1 MSTLLMGV
9 GSPIFSEESLCSYH
23 QGAAVGIWG
32 VGRVDR
38 ANLLEAA
45 PFEFAGMDISVLGSA
60 YSRASKSRGT
70 ANGSRPRAVTSTR
83 SDELNGV
90 AGLDLKDLFPANQV
104 STNGVRNNHVFGVE
118 LNLGF
123 EQYQITA
130 TKNCEG
136 DKNADYFSSTI
147 FICNGVVSEKKCPSK
162 TDSTQEPGISRS
174 ESYLLHSAIVSH
186 GQLLQDGFAS

>member
-9 GSPIFSEESLCSYH
+9 GSPIFSKESLRSYH

-45 PFEFAGMDISVLGSA
+45 AFEFAGVNISVLGSS

-70 ANGSRPRAVTSTR
+70 ANRSRPCAVTSTR

-90 AGLDLKDLFPANQV
+90 SGLDLKDLFPANQV
-104 STNGVRNNHVFGVE
+104 STDGVRNNHVFGVE
-118 LNLGF
+118 LNLGS
-123 EQYQITA
+123 EESGIASTA
-130 TKNCEG
+130 NCEG
-136 DKNADYFSSTI
+136 EKKTDYFSSTT
-147 FICNGVVSEKKCPSK
+147 FISHGVISEKKSPGNANG
-162 TDSTQEPGISRS
+162 TQEPGVSRS
-174 ESYLLHSAIVSH
+174 ESDLLHSVILSYE
-186 GQLLQDGFAS
+186 QLLQDRFAS